1 MIELFSFSGITIII
15 TSSTIMSYFRDKFSM
30 LGHYAEEMI
39 HCPMCTGF
47 WVGLF
52 MSLVRGLDITVYAP
66 ATSLLSWIIFSYID
80 YSQSKTIFFD
90 NKNTEVND
98 NEE

>member
-1 MIELFSFSGITIII
+1 MIELFSFSGITLII
-15 TSSTIMSYFRDKFSM
+15 TSSTIMSYFRDTFSR

-47 WVGLF
+47 WIGLI
-52 MSLVRGLDITVYAP
+52 MSFVKGLDFLTYAP

-80 YSQSKTIFFD
+80 SAQSKTIFFD